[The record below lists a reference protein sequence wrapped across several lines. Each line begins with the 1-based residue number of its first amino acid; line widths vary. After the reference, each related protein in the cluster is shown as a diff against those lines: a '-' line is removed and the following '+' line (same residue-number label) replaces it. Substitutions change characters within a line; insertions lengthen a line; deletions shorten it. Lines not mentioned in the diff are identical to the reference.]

1 MIGTTGATVLFL
13 INMLIAGA
21 VGMGVGRLACLA
33 LHQPWG
39 GRAALTDAAL
49 SAAIAVAAA
58 YVFGI
63 VDSARHVWNSRVMLI
78 LAVAAGS
85 VVVKYLFR
93 LALRSRA

>member
-1 MIGTTGATVLFL
+1 
-13 INMLIAGA
+13 
-21 VGMGVGRLACLA
+21 
-33 LHQPWG
+33 
-39 GRAALTDAAL
+39 
-49 SAAIAVAAA
+49 
-58 YVFGI
+58 